1 MNNKILVKIL
11 VVSID
16 KDIDCFLPINEK
28 RYNIKKILL
37 KYIFDKNTISDEDNN
52 KYVLINARSN
62 KIYNNN
68 ERIANTDIRN
78 GSEIVL
84 LKI

>member
-28 RYNIKKILL
+28 IYNIKKILL